1 MANHEVTILEK
12 TFNDPNSEI
21 KQGAYLVRDSFYQTA
36 IHAQDDIKNVG
47 YDWRKNLMDKTLSK
61 YLLSNPTVSTMVNQY
76 RTLMVYLIDKVQDIK
91 KAVNY
96 TVDKHYKH
104 IS

>member
-1 MANHEVTILEK
+1 MANREVNLLEK

-21 KQGAYLVRDSFYQTA
+21 KQGVYLVRPSFYQAA
-36 IHAQDDIKNVG
+36 IHSQDDIKNVG
-47 YDWRKNLMDKTLSK
+47 FDWRKNLMDKTLSK
-61 YLLSNPTVSTMVNQY
+61 YLLSNPNVSTMVNQY
-76 RTLMVYLIDKVQDIK
+76 RTLIVYLIEKVQDIK

-104 IS
+104 TS

>member
-1 MANHEVTILEK
+1 MANREVSILEK
-12 TFNDPNSEI
+12 TFNDPNSEL
-21 KQGAYLVRDSFYQTA
+21 KQGVYLIRDSFYQTA
-36 IHAQDDIKNVG
+36 IHTQDDIKNVG
-47 YDWRKNLMDKTLSK
+47 FDWRTNLMDRTLSK
-61 YLLSNPTVSTMVNQY
+61 YLLSNDNVATMVNQY
-76 RTLMVYLIDKVQDIK
+76 RTLMVYLIEKVQDIK